1 MSALPASYLDIITP
15 LIDTAREIL
24 ERGESLS
31 PFAFV
36 GNLTTGET
44 FPVLLSTASDE
55 EKDAAAAV
63 IRRLAELH
71 EADFI
76 FMIMEAW
83 SLPASKVGQ
92 FKEIIAEYGSIG
104 ASPYRVDVASF
115 ALETR
120 HGLWVTQIPI
130 ETKGASQMQRTFGRP
145 EFQHFTEVEG
155 RFVDLLPLKEGE
167 REAHRT
173 LH

>member
-1 MSALPASYLDIITP
+1 MSALPATYLEIVGP

-36 GNLTTGET
+36 GKLATGET
-44 FPVLLSTASDE
+44 FPVLLSTATDE
-55 EKDAAAAV
+55 EKDAAAAT

-71 EADFI
+71 DADFI

-83 SLPASKVGQ
+83 SLPPNKIAQ
-92 FKEIIAEYGSIG
+92 FQEIIEEYGSIG

-120 HGLWVTQIPI
+120 YGLWVTQIPI
-130 ETKGASQMQRTFGRP
+130 EPKGASTSQRTFGRP
-145 EFQHFTEVEG
+145 QFQHFTEAKG
-155 RFVDLLPLKEGE
+155 RFVDLLPLKNDE
-167 REAHRT
+167 RGTHRT

>member
-1 MSALPASYLDIITP
+1 MSALPVTYLEIVGP

-44 FPVLLSTASDE
+44 FPVLLSTATDE
-55 EKDAAAAV
+55 EKDGAAAM

-83 SLPASKVGQ
+83 SLPPSKVGQ
-92 FKEIIAEYGSIG
+92 FREIIEEYGSIG
-104 ASPYRVDVASF
+104 ASPYRIDVASF

-130 ETKGASQMQRTFGRP
+130 EPKDASETQRTFGRP
-145 EFQHFTEVEG
+145 QFQHFTDAKG
-155 RFVDLLPLKEGE
+155 RFVDLLPVKDGE
-167 REAHRT
+167 RAAHRT